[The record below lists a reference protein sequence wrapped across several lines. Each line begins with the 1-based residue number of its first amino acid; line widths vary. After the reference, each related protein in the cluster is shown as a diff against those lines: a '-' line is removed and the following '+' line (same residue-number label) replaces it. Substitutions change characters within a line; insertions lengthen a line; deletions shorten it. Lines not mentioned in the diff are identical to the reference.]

1 MVAKF
6 FNLAIR
12 YSGHSIIFSLLL
24 SSSSVIWAKP
34 INARCL
40 IIQDYQKLL
49 DGPCSFNALDQNG
62 YFQVT
67 GQNGIFAY
75 AGGNPLG
82 SYGYTNYYQG
92 ILGSKAHT
100 PLGIL
105 TQKGACW
112 SNKTEN
118 NKICAWAN

>member
-1 MVAKF
+1 MVSKI

-12 YSGHSIIFSLLL
+12 YSGHSIILSLLL

-34 INARCL
+34 TNARCL
-40 IIQDYQKLL
+40 IIQDNQTLL
-49 DGPCSFNALDQNG
+49 DGPCFFDAIYQDG

-75 AGGNPLG
+75 AGGNPSG

-92 ILGSKAHT
+92 IKGSKAHT

-105 TQKGACW
+105 TQRGACW
-112 SNKTEN
+112 SNKSGS

>member
-1 MVAKF
+1 M
-6 FNLAIR
+6 
-12 YSGHSIIFSLLL
+12 L
-24 SSSSVIWAKP
+24 SSSNIIWAKP
-34 INARCL
+34 ITVRCL
-40 IIQDYQKLL
+40 IIQDNQTLL
-49 DGPCSFNALDQNG
+49 DGLCSFDALDQNG

-112 SNKTEN
+112 SNRSEN